1 MNAMNSALIQQIKL
15 VADEKKI
22 PRDNVADSLKDAIIK
37 AYVKEF
43 PETEVEVNINVDDGI
58 LEVNQLLKVVEPYE
72 DLNDY
77 TEIALAD
84 AKKHNGNIT
93 IGEVLKLPID
103 VAKLERPVQS
113 HIFQIFKHNII
124 NQSNVEIFKT

>member
-43 PETEVEVNINVDDGI
+43 PETIVEVNISVDDGI
-58 LEVNQLLKVVEPYE
+58 LEVNQLLNVVEPYE

-84 AKKHNGNIT
+84 AKKYNENIT
-93 IGEVLKLPID
+93 VGEVLKLPID
-103 VAKLERPVQS
+103 VAKLDTPVQS

>member
-43 PETEVEVNINVDDGI
+43 PETLVEVNINVDDGI
-58 LEVNQLLKVVEPYE
+58 LEVNQLLYVVEPYD

-77 TEIALAD
+77 TEISVAD
-84 AKKHNGNIT
+84 AKKHNANIAV
-93 IGEVLKLPID
+93 GEVLKLPID
-103 VAKLERPVQS
+103 VSKLERPVQS
-113 HIFQIFKHNII
+113 HIFQIFKHNIV